1 MSHFVRTP
9 LRSPLPAVWASGA
22 VLCLLASTLCGS
34 AYGASLLWYGGDV
47 GRPGIYNSTMLNA
60 TLGDTVLDDFI
71 VSDAAGWQV
80 TSLFSNNVAGYPI
93 DRAPF
98 TQAAWSIRTGV
109 SSGVPGDILFSGISP
124 VTVMPTGR
132 IFAGGIEY
140 TVTVSGLA
148 LDLIPGVYFMN
159 VSPVA
164 EPQIYYMG
172 DSDGTNAI
180 PGAGPSGF
188 LQEEGF
194 IVNGVLQHTIREFL
208 TARASMGVI
217 GNGVV
222 AVPEPSTSVL
232 MGIGVLAGLVGFARR
247 HWKKSGGR
255 WPASQGALGT
265 SASTSVLEDATI

>member
-1 MSHFVRTP
+1 MSHFFRTP
-9 LRSPLPAVWASGA
+9 LRSRLPAVWASGA
-22 VLCLLASTLCGS
+22 VLCLLASTLSGS
-34 AYGASLLWYGGDV
+34 AYGASLLWYGGDA
-47 GRPGIYNSTMLNA
+47 GPPGLNNTMVNA
-60 TLGDTVLDDFI
+60 TFGVSVLDDFI

-80 TSLFSNNVAGYPI
+80 TSLFSNNVADYPI

-132 IFAGGIEY
+132 TFAGRVEY

-148 LDLIPGVYFMN
+148 LDLVPGVYFMN

-180 PGAGPSGF
+180 PGAGPSGS
-188 LQEEGF
+188 LQEEVF
-194 IVNGVLQHTIREFL
+194 IVNGVLQHTIREFS

-217 GNGVV
+217 GVGVL
-222 AVPEPSTSVL
+222 AVPEPSTSAL
-232 MGIGVLAGLVGFARR
+232 MGIGVLAGLVGLTRR
-247 HWKKSGGR
+247 RWKKSEGR
-255 WPASQGALGT
+255 ESLAVVQ
-265 SASTSVLEDATI
+265 